1 MGSDELL
8 KELKEKGYNVR
19 WLSREMCYRNVNAS
33 PSTIYKK
40 IRGVSQFTAP
50 EIKVIQDILEL
61 DNEKMYHIFFGELV
75 S

>member
-1 MGSDELL
+1 MSSSELL
-8 KELKEKGYNVR
+8 KELKKQGYSVR
-19 WLSREMCYRNVNAS
+19 DLSKEMCLRNVNAS

-50 EIKVIQDILEL
+50 EIKVIQDILEI
-61 DNEKMYHIFFGELV
+61 DNARMYHIFFGELV